1 MEKETAQT
9 AGGICPNLN
18 LPSTFIEAGK
28 NVIQLDD
35 AFATK
40 VSCDIFKFL
49 SIKEFHT
56 HFIERR
62 DTTSFNALHCNL
74 LDFTVMVKADA
85 VEDDVRHNKV
95 DFFLNDHAR
104 HNPLIHLEEEDWK
117 LFCRGKEV
125 GKIEPRLSVKDEMKV
140 RFMAEGAFRA
150 LKRALRKKAEADLL
164 ELHFQFGRP
173 TSGHWAGKLVLAGAI
188 TSNECRVFKE
198 GSARNFRCAELSLL
212 TDNLFL

>member
-1 MEKETAQT
+1 MEVFSVERNS
-9 AGGICPNLN
+9 PNCSIG
-18 LPSTFIEAGK
+18 PCKDAGK
-28 NVIQLDD
+28 VVVPLVDE
-35 AFATK
+35 FATK

-62 DTTSFNALHCNL
+62 NATSFNALHCNL
-74 LDFTVMVKADA
+74 LDFTVVVKADA

-95 DFFLNDHAR
+95 DFFLNDHTR
-104 HNPLIHLEEEDWK
+104 HNPLIRLEEEDWK

-150 LKRALRKKAEADLL
+150 LKRALHKKAEADLL

-173 TSGHWAGKLVLAGAI
+173 TSGHWAGKLVIAGVI
-188 TSNECRVFKE
+188 TSNECRVL
-198 GSARNFRCAELSLL
+198 RNESVKKPECGDFELSML
-212 TDNLFL
+212 TEKLFS